1 MYASLVHSLF
11 LISSTK
17 RFKELLIKGGFK
29 QAENGIAK
37 NKEEAAELAI
47 EELQMDTTVSSA
59 WVENSKVTDVNL
71 EDKW

>member
-1 MYASLVHSLF
+1 MKTYEVEF
-11 LISSTK
+11 TSTTC
-17 RFKELLIKGGFK
+17 RSYHVD
-29 QAENGIAK
+29 AK

-47 EELQMDTTVSSA
+47 EELQMDTTVSNA